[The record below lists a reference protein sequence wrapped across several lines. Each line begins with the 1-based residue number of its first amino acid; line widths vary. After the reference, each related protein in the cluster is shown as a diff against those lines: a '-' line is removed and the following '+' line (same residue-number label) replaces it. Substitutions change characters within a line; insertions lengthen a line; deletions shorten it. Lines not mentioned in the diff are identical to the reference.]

1 MHVRPATEADL
12 PDVLRLLFQDRATTS
27 HELAPDAPCYRAA
40 FRQMQA
46 SPENATWVAEEAGR
60 VVGTFQ
66 LTFIRHLMRRGTLVA
81 QIESVRVDAAARR
94 RGYGE
99 QMMRRAIEEARRRG
113 CSRLQL
119 TSHKSRKDAHRF
131 YQRLGFAATHE
142 GMKLALDD

>member
-1 MHVRPATEADL
+1 MHVRLATEADL

-66 LTFIRHLMRRGTLVA
+66 LTFIRHLMRRGSLVPA
-81 QIESVRVDAAARR
+81 HGA
-94 RGYGE
+94 G
-99 QMMRRAIEEARRRG
+99 RAPGAPPPPRPREAR
-113 CSRLQL
+113 
-119 TSHKSRKDAHRF
+119 
-131 YQRLGFAATHE
+131 
-142 GMKLALDD
+142 